1 VTELT
6 GDLIVKKITTGADA
20 VLTVPGH
27 ITDEDDGQ
35 EVVDV
40 NDAAHAAIEAISAA
54 QRAQAEADAVKAYAA
69 DDGKLPEELGKAA
82 AVRAVQQAQA
92 LLDAAQA
99 SLASL
104 NTQLDAL
111 RLDPNAT
118 QKQIDALALKVAK
131 QQAKVDTAQLVLDGK
146 QGVLDGINAE
156 IALVRQHA
164 DDLQDIADGLW
175 MDAAVRDMEL
185 YHALAVASSATDS
198 IEAGGNLTIAALGSI
213 GSDSNALG
221 MLVDGT
227 ISLTVGDPTNDTVD
241 IEGTG
246 GMNLLPIRAGSVYIS
261 AIGSILAA
269 GAKGGDIAAN
279 SLSIRSVTGDVG
291 AANRPIRTSVANL
304 TAMGNN
310 ICIENDRSLTL
321 DGVIGGTVDLA
332 VRGNVISGSGTPNI
346 FADLLKLRASG
357 NIAAIGDR
365 LDIHVGALDMAGR
378 DAFLHNSSGYLD
390 VLNIQGKYVDIEA
403 DGFVIGGTIFA
414 KNLRIFAQGGVGSAG
429 DPLAINVPGRVN
441 IASAYGRVYW
451 KNLFRPEHYI
461 PRTLTDPRTG
471 VSVIGDIHRRAVL
484 SVANLTLL
492 DREALAA
499 RIRQAL
505 LSEALVLAYGIRL
518 TAPGGE
524 PGFVGTVEVRIPVDP
539 RYEGLPLLVLGFVNG
554 RYALFGGIVK
564 DGVLAFE
571 TAELGDFVVLDPA
584 LYEEV
589 FKLFNGFLNWT
600 LSEQMDA
607 SEEALAILEAAYRA
621 YREQSGE
628 GLYLLN
634 ASTGVQADF
643 EKDGSA
649 PEGAYEGMRLEVEI
663 ERPDGAE
670 GTAAQSLPVSA
681 NLRAVKT
688 DETGAE
694 QAVQLPGPV
703 ELTLR
708 LYGQPLTDVSVACRM
723 PDGTTEVVH
732 ARTGPNGEL
741 VLSLAE
747 LPERIEISKEIA

>member
-1 VTELT
+1 
-6 GDLIVKKITTGADA
+6 
-20 VLTVPGH
+20 
-27 ITDEDDGQ
+27 
-35 EVVDV
+35 
-40 NDAAHAAIEAISAA
+40 
-54 QRAQAEADAVKAYAA
+54 
-69 DDGKLPEELGKAA
+69 
-82 AVRAVQQAQA
+82 
-92 LLDAAQA
+92 
-99 SLASL
+99 
-104 NTQLDAL
+104 
-111 RLDPNAT
+111 
-118 QKQIDALALKVAK
+118 
-131 QQAKVDTAQLVLDGK
+131 
-146 QGVLDGINAE
+146 
-156 IALVRQHA
+156 
-164 DDLQDIADGLW
+164 
-175 MDAAVRDMEL
+175 
-185 YHALAVASSATDS
+185 
-198 IEAGGNLTIAALGSI
+198 
-213 GSDSNALG
+213 
-221 MLVDGT
+221 
-227 ISLTVGDPTNDTVD
+227 
-241 IEGTG
+241 
-246 GMNLLPIRAGSVYIS
+246 MNLLPIRAGSVYIS